1 VDYNVQL
8 INGCD
13 MGTLDERGYALSD
26 EVFCRLVDNVAEV
39 LYSLTFIDSVRMNFI
54 NSKAEELTGYAVEEI
69 LSGNPNWMDI
79 VHAADHHRLLEAF
92 KQCKRNANAYE
103 LEYRLVTKDGSI
115 REVLDRAQPIFNTRG
130 EVIGLDGLIVDV
142 TEQNRAQHELDR
154 TRMIQNIGR
163 LSAGIAHEIN
173 TPVQFIGDNM
183 RFLSDSFEQVIDL
196 LRMYKQIA
204 ESGTKGDMSGQSKQ
218 DAIEKIRVAEEQADL
233 DFLTGEIP
241 RAIEQS
247 LDGIKRVLTIVS
259 AMRDFSHIDERRMA
273 PADLNKAIHSTIV
286 LLRNEIKYVA
296 DVKTDLD
303 ENLPRVYCCADD
315 INQVLLNLLINA
327 AHSIAEAVGTNSPD
341 RGIITVTS
349 RQHDKDVLISI
360 SDTGTGIRPQI
371 RNKIFDPF
379 FTTRQPGKGTGQG
392 LSLARSIVVD
402 KHAGS
407 LEFETEIGVGTTFT
421 VRLPIEQNQQKR
433 NG

>member
-1 VDYNVQL
+1 MD
-8 INGCD
+8 
-13 MGTLDERGYALSD
+13 TLEQQSPTLPDEA
-26 EVFCRLVDNVAEV
+26 FHRLVNNAAEV
-39 LYSLTFIDSVRMNFI
+39 LYSLTFVDSVRMNFI
-54 NSKAEELTGYAVEEI
+54 NSKAEEMTGYAVEQI
-69 LSGNPNWMDI
+69 LSGNPKWMDL
-79 VHAADHHRLLEAF
+79 VHPADQHRLLEAF
-92 KQCKRNANAYE
+92 KQCKRSANAYE
-103 LEYRLVTKDGSI
+103 LEYRLVAKNGSV
-115 REVLDRAQPIFNTRG
+115 REILDRSQPIFNGRG

-154 TRMIQNIGR
+154 TQMIQNIGR

-173 TPVQFIGDNM
+173 TPIQFIGDNM

-196 LRMYKQIA
+196 LEMYKQVA
-204 ESGTKGDMSGQSKQ
+204 GATTQDDMSGQSKH
-218 DAIEKIRVAEEQADL
+218 AAVEKTRAAEEQADL
-233 DFLTGEIP
+233 DFLVEEIP

-273 PADLNKAIHSTIV
+273 PADLNKALHNTIV

-296 DVKTDLD
+296 DLKTDLD
-303 ENLPRVYCCADD
+303 ENLPMVHCCADD
-315 INQVLLNLLINA
+315 MNQVFLNLLSNA
-327 AHSIAEAVGTNSPD
+327 AHSIAEAVGNSSSD
-341 RGIITVTS
+341 RGLITVSS
-349 RQHDKDVLISI
+349 RQDGKDVLISI

-371 RNKIFDPF
+371 RNKIFDHF

-407 LEFETEIGVGTTFT
+407 LDFETEIGVGTTFT
-421 VRLPIEQNQQKR
+421 VRLPIEQNQRKR